1 MGCAM
6 MLDAAGHGHVPILR
20 PPCGHRGEIWAGG
33 LCLWPSCVDGGG
45 HSHEEG
51 QAHAWGMPEVPEL
64 DRAHPRS
71 LVWTQN
77 VTSVSANKGCCSHQA
92 VRPCSCPDCHPGGLR
107 MEKSRMLAPDS
118 EV

>member
-6 MLDAAGHGHVPILR
+6 MLDAAGHGHVPTLR

-45 HSHEEG
+45 HPHEEG
-51 QAHAWGMPEVPEL
+51 QAHAWGMSEVPEL

-77 VTSVSANKGCCSHQA
+77 VTCCIGKQ
-92 VRPCSCPDCHPGGLR
+92 
-107 MEKSRMLAPDS
+107 RMLQPLGRS
-118 EV
+118 PLQLS